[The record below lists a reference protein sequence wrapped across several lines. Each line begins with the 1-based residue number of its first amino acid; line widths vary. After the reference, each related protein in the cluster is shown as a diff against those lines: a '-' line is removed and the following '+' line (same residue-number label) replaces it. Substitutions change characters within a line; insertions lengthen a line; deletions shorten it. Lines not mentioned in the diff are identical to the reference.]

1 MEFIT
6 LNQVLNILRTICN
19 NHFQINSFVFG
30 HISEISASEQEQYP
44 LVWCDINDSQ
54 MSERMFTMNLSLHV
68 LDIQRADGSN
78 EVDVLSDTLSI
89 GRDLVAAL
97 NNPIYQDYFNVQF
110 DINFGQV
117 REGFPDVVDG
127 WKLDIGL
134 DLMELNDR
142 CQIPTE

>member
-1 MEFIT
+1 MRFTT

-19 NHFQINSFVFG
+19 DHAQINSFVFG

-44 LVWCDINDSQ
+44 LVWCDVNDSQ
-54 MSERMFTMNLSLHV
+54 MSERMFTLNLSLHV
-68 LDIQRADGSN
+68 LDIQRADNSN

-89 GRDLVAAL
+89 GRDLIAAL

-110 DINFGQV
+110 DVNFGQV

-134 DLMELNDR
+134 ELMELNDR
-142 CQIPTE
+142 CQIPS

>member
-1 MEFIT
+1 M
-6 LNQVLNILRTICN
+6 
-19 NHFQINSFVFG
+19 FG

-54 MSERMFTMNLSLHV
+54 MSERMFTMNLSLYV

-78 EVDVLSDTLSI
+78 EIDVLSDTLSI

-142 CQIPTE
+142 CQIPT

>member
-1 MEFIT
+1 MRFTT

-19 NHFQINSFVFG
+19 DHAQINSFVFG

-44 LVWCDINDSQ
+44 LVWCDVNDSQ
-54 MSERMFTMNLSLHV
+54 MSERMFTLNLSLYV

-89 GRDLVAAL
+89 GRDLIAAL

-110 DINFGQV
+110 DVNFGQV

-127 WKLDIGL
+127 WKLNIGL
-134 DLMELNDR
+134 ELMELNDR
-142 CQIPTE
+142 CQIPI

>member
-1 MEFIT
+1 MKFIT
-6 LNQVLNILRTICN
+6 LNQVLKILRTICN
-19 NHFQINSFVFG
+19 NHAQINSFVFG

-54 MSERMFTMNLSLHV
+54 MSERMFTLNLSLHV

-117 REGFPDVVDG
+117 REGFPDVVNG

-142 CQIPTE
+142 CQIPT

>member
-1 MEFIT
+1 MRFTT

-19 NHFQINSFVFG
+19 DHAQINSFVFG

-44 LVWCDINDSQ
+44 LVWCDVNDSQ
-54 MSERMFTMNLSLHV
+54 MSERMFTLNLYLHV
-68 LDIQRADGSN
+68 LDIQRVDNSN

-89 GRDLVAAL
+89 GRDLIAAL

-110 DINFGQV
+110 DVNFGQV

-127 WKLDIGL
+127 WKLDL
-134 DLMELNDR
+134 SLELMELNDR
-142 CQIPTE
+142 CQIPS

>member
-1 MEFIT
+1 MRFTT

-19 NHFQINSFVFG
+19 DHAQINSFVFG

-54 MSERMFTMNLSLHV
+54 MSERMFTLNLSLHV

-110 DINFGQV
+110 DVNFGQV

-142 CQIPTE
+142 CQIPT

>member
-1 MEFIT
+1 MRFTT
-6 LNQVLNILRTICN
+6 LNQILNIIKQICN
-19 NHFQINSFVFG
+19 NHAQINSFVFG

-68 LDIQRADGSN
+68 LDIQRSDGSN

-142 CQIPTE
+142 CQIPT